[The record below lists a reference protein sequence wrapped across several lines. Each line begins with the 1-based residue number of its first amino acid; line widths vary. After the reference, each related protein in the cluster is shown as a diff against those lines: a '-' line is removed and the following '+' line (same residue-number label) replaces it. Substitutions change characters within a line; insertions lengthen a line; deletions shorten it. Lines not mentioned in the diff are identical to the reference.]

1 MSPSAQEA
9 RKEGE
14 ALSAAA
20 AARKAGICI
29 PYINICIYVNYLTK
43 THVFGFSYFHLL
55 FTYFTYKGIIEIQ
68 K

>member
-14 ALSAAA
+14 ILSAAA

-29 PYINICIYVNYLTK
+29 P
-43 THVFGFSYFHLL
+43 
-55 FTYFTYKGIIEIQ
+55 
-68 K
+68 